1 MRALFR
7 TSAALAG
14 LLVGGVTTASA
25 SILFEVGPSFVQP
38 SENLLFH
45 GEGLFTGPGM
55 TIQGATNQTGTV
67 FNLTGV
73 ENLNAPS
80 NGQARVEDELQTGF
94 TSLFIDALDPDVF
107 YQEFEANLNAAGN
120 GVANIRVI
128 DSKGTAF
135 DFSYNVDGNGQN
147 FFGLRAIDDQLI
159 DSVLITTVGTELAD
173 VRQIRLGG
181 VTEGDGTPDNV
192 PEPSAL
198 LLFGITI
205 AAAGRFARR
214 RPQ

>member
-1 MRALFR
+1 MRPLFR
-7 TSAALAG
+7 TAAALAG
-14 LLVGGVTTASA
+14 LLIGGATTASA

-38 SENLLFH
+38 SENLQFNDD
-45 GEGLFTGPGM
+45 GLFTGPGL
-55 TIQGATNQTGTV
+55 TIQGATNQTGTI
-67 FNLTGV
+67 FNLTGI
-73 ENLNAPS
+73 ENLFAPS
-80 NGQARVEDELQTGF
+80 SGQARVEDELQTGF

-107 YQEFEANLNAAGN
+107 YEEFEANLNATGN

-128 DSKGTAF
+128 DSDGMAF
-135 DFSYNVDGNGQN
+135 DFAYDVDAGGQN

-181 VTEGDGTPDNV
+181 VTEDDGTPDNV

-198 LLFGITI
+198 ILFGISVGL
-205 AAAGRFARR
+205 AGRLARR
-214 RPQ
+214 RQ